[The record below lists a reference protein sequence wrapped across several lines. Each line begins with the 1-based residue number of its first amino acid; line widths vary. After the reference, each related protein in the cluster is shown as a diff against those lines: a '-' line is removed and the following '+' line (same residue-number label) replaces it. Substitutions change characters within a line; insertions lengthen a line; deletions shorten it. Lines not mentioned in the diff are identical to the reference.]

1 MKLLEWANLLYQGPQ
16 CLCFWKITVKV
27 INLLLWF
34 NKTKF
39 FLGNAKNTDR
49 DGIKV
54 QNTHT
59 THWEKLTL
67 ERLS

>member
-34 NKTKF
+34 IKTKF

-49 DGIKV
+49 DGIKE

-59 THWEKLTL
+59 TYWKKVTL